1 MAATSI
7 ADKLA
12 KLEKKIEKRQETIK
26 TETEQLNK
34 ELAEYDKL
42 CLMALANKYKLSGKA
57 LFSAI
62 EREHEQLEKLRD
74 GEVSDNDTD
83 STSSV
88 TDDEDEQDDT
98 VFKHSGYPHSYTS
111 NN

>member
-1 MAATSI
+1 MAVTSI

-26 TETEQLNK
+26 TETDQLNK

-42 CLMALANKYKLSGKA
+42 CLMALATKYKLSGKA

-62 EREHEQLEKLRD
+62 EREHEQLEKLRNGD
-74 GEVSDNDTD
+74 VPDDDTN

-88 TDDEDEQDDT
+88 MEEQGDIA
-98 VFKHSGYPHSYTS
+98 VKHSNYPHSYTS